1 VRTKGEVKF
10 RGHLFYVGQAF
21 GGLEVAFRP
30 TPEDGCFDLFF
41 GWKKIGYLD
50 LRRAPKDKRYRLCL
64 TSRAPDTS
72 E

>member
-1 VRTKGEVKF
+1 MWV
-10 RGHLFYVGQAF
+10 F

-50 LRRAPKDKRYRLCL
+50 LRRAPKDKHYRLCL